1 MVSAAEILTA
11 MAAALE
17 QACPEAPTLLIDR
30 GNLGPDWPARIL
42 RWPLLLLRHLGSREL
57 ESGRITGQRQL
68 FQVVIGERNLRP
80 PRAET
85 PVLAALGHR
94 VRQTLED
101 QDLGLAITPLI
112 CLSEGP
118 VAAGSEYRCWGQT
131 YQTVVYRARTL
142 VLIWQNETGLQEELR
157 LSLYYNANTWEQFQE
172 GTEWT
177 RALDGSLHG
186 YLRPRKK
193 KVSLDLPRL
202 TKAQKE
208 ILLRAKAGVG
218 PITIYQAEQ
227 PEEKLQVAWTGEE
240 TWREERPGVWSTRL
254 ILQEI

>member
-17 QACPEAPTLLIDR
+17 QACPEAPTILIDR

-42 RWPLLLLRHLGSREL
+42 RWPLLLLRHLGGKEL

-68 FQVVIGERNLRP
+68 LQVVIGERNLRP
-80 PRAET
+80 PLAET
-85 PVLAALGHR
+85 PVLASLGHR
-94 VRQTLED
+94 VRQALED

-118 VAAGSEYRCWGQT
+118 VAAGTEYRCWGQT
-131 YQTVVYRARTL
+131 YQTVAYRARIL
-142 VLIWQNETGLQEELR
+142 VLVWQNDYGLTEELR
-157 LSLYYNANTWEQFQE
+157 LPLYYNTTTVEQFQE
-172 GTEWT
+172 GTEWA
-177 RALDGSLHG
+177 RALDGTLHG

-193 KVSLDLPRL
+193 QVSLELPHL
-202 TKAQKE
+202 TRVQKE
-208 ILLRAKAGVG
+208 ALLRAKAGPG

-227 PEEKLQVAWTGEE
+227 PEERLQVAWTGEE